1 MWDAFIDMYGGG
13 PTIRRA
19 SINIYEQPG
28 DGSATAHAD
37 ADADADADG
46 DATMDAVTD
55 DGNTPVSHPHS
66 PTLDESGEPGSR

>member
-1 MWDAFIDMYGGG
+1 MYGGG

-28 DGSATAHAD
+28 DGRAAAHAD
-37 ADADADADG
+37 GDADGDADADADG
-46 DATMDAVTD
+46 GATMDAVTD